1 MIFNDVDISGRTDYN
16 KRKIKARQAPGKVS
30 GEGSEDMSVKCERMY
45 DIGLKDILGGGY
57 KV

>member
-1 MIFNDVDISGRTDYN
+1 MIFNGVDISGRTGYN
-16 KRKIKARQAPGKVS
+16 ERKIKARQTPEKVS
-30 GEGSEDMSVKCERMY
+30 KEGSEDMSAKCEKTY